1 MAEDADMF
9 GDVDAVMVPVAP
21 SVDAVSMPGAEI
33 KPHRDFEH
41 VILQQHGVSGRYC
54 VAHKGTGES
63 LMLSPGV
70 WDLME
75 IDGFA
80 CLTMYDQEADD
91 DAEPTADYAA
101 DMFRWQVFEHGD
113 GSDGDGS
120 GCFE

>member
-1 MAEDADMF
+1 
-9 GDVDAVMVPVAP
+9 
-21 SVDAVSMPGAEI
+21 
-33 KPHRDFEH
+33 
-41 VILQQHGVSGRYC
+41 
-54 VAHKGTGES
+54 
-63 LMLSPGV
+63 MLSPGV